1 MTEPMG
7 SAPATSFLDSLG
19 DRSRRRAEPR
29 ASIAIAGAGCALAV
43 VGALVVAGDTG
54 ATDGDFNRVPGIILS
69 ALIVA
74 AGLVTLAAIRQGP
87 VATAGAV
94 AAALGVPPLMFFVT
108 FDMNSFPP
116 YSTDAILIVS
126 TVAWLAAYTVGP
138 ARGRPFFLSAGLIGF
153 WFTLMQVIENV
164 FEAPFGLF
172 GMGMG
177 SSEMFSPT
185 QTLQFDPVPPISDG
199 LGDSGS
205 FDSGSF
211 DSGSFDS
218 GSFDAPN
225 PILPDG
231 PSFDLPDPTT
241 IGFICLGLGIAYLL
255 MSRWLDGRGHHG
267 TATPFAVAALPTLFA
282 SPIFLA
288 DDLETAGTGLLLLL
302 IGAALAYQGATAG
315 RRATAWFGGAAT
327 AIGALVFI
335 SDMTDDATVGGM
347 LLMAAGI
354 ALVAI
359 GHVTALVLSEPDE
372 MALTLVGASAPSAT
386 GADAPPPSPAPPT
399 ANVADDDSH
408 WAPPTDPPPDP
419 PLPGSAPPPT

>member
-1 MTEPMG
+1 MTEPLG

-87 VATAGAV
+87 IATAGAV

-164 FEAPFGLF
+164 FEAPLGLF
-172 GMGMG
+172 GMGMA
-177 SSEMFSPT
+177 SSESFST
-185 QTLQFDPVPPISDG
+185 SGGMIG
-199 LGDSGS
+199 GDGS

-211 DSGSFDS
+211 DSGTFDS

-231 PSFDLPDPTT
+231 PSFDIPDPTT
-241 IGFICLGLGIAYLL
+241 LGLICLGLGVAYLL
-255 MSRWLDGRGHHG
+255 MSRWLDRGGHHG

-282 SPIFLA
+282 GPIFLT

-335 SDMTDDATVGGM
+335 SDMTEDATVGGM

-359 GHVTALVLSEPDE
+359 GHVTALALSEPEE
-372 MALTLVGASAPSAT
+372 MALTLVGAASAPASV
-386 GADAPPPSPAPPT
+386 ADVPLPPPAPPV
-399 ANVADDDSH
+399 ANTADDDSH

-419 PLPGSAPPPT
+419 PLPGSAPPPS

>member
-1 MTEPMG
+1 MTEPLG

-54 ATDGDFNRVPGIILS
+54 ATDGDFNRVPGIVLS

-87 VATAGAV
+87 IATAGAV

-108 FDMNSFPP
+108 FDLNSFPP

-177 SSEMFSPT
+177 MGSSQTFSSGGT
-185 QTLQFDPVPPISDG
+185 AVLGADG
-199 LGDSGS
+199 SFESGS

-218 GSFDAPN
+218 GPFDS
-225 PILPDG
+225 G
-231 PSFDLPDPTT
+231 PSFDWPDPTT
-241 IGFICLGLGIAYLL
+241 LGLICLGLGIAYLL

-282 SPIFLA
+282 SPSFLA

-327 AIGALVFI
+327 AVGALVFI

-372 MALTLVGASAPSAT
+372 MALTLVGAAAPST
-386 GADAPPPSPAPPT
+386 SLSDGPPPAPPVPGG
-399 ANVADDDSH
+399 AADDSD
-408 WAPPTDPPPDP
+408 WAPPSDPPPDP
-419 PLPGSAPPPT
+419 PLPGSAPPPP